1 MGRSGNAPIP
11 TNKKQSRPE
20 MTSPDA
26 ETATS
31 SAQNGASPTDARHR
45 PLVVMDQV
53 TKVFSSGTVAL
64 SDMSLTVNGGE
75 FVSLLGP
82 SGCGKSTALRIIA
95 GLGDVSTGMI
105 DWPSSRINSKGL
117 PEGDISFVFQEPT
130 LMPWQTVFGNVHL
143 PLKLKGISKAAA
155 RDEIMA
161 TLATVGL
168 EDFAE
173 AYPRELSGG
182 MKMRVS
188 IARALVTRPKLLLMD
203 EPFAA
208 LDEITRQKLN
218 DDVLRLWKETGITV
232 VFVTHSVFESAYLS
246 SRIVV
251 MKSRPGRVHAD
262 FALHTSLERD
272 AHYRTSEEYRQAC
285 ETVSETLLEAMDG
298 EDAH

>member
-1 MGRSGNAPIP
+1 
-11 TNKKQSRPE
+11 
-20 MTSPDA
+20 MTPSDA

-31 SAQNGASPTDARHR
+31 SAQNGASPTDARRR

-168 EDFAE
+168 EDFAD

-188 IARALVTRPKLLLMD
+188 IARALVTKPKLLLMD

-262 FALHTSLERD
+262 FALRTSLERD